1 MKSTLQEQTVA
12 MECIEDAQCTDT
24 EKLAAQAKTITALQ
38 KDIDDSNERLGYAEE
53 LTQKLTTEVRHAE
66 RLKHKAELAQEE
78 LQINFEKKEK
88 ELELIMKSRDKAE
101 RHISFLVKEKDRLIT
116 KTEASKPSTTLAKV
130 KPTRENL
137 PPSTVPEP
145 VSESRRDV
153 EVL

>member
-1 MKSTLQEQTVA
+1 
-12 MECIEDAQCTDT
+12 
-24 EKLAAQAKTITALQ
+24 
-38 KDIDDSNERLGYAEE
+38 
-53 LTQKLTTEVRHAE
+53 
-66 RLKHKAELAQEE
+66 
-78 LQINFEKKEK
+78 
-88 ELELIMKSRDKAE
+88 MKSRDKAE